1 MRGGQITL
9 VFKMNGYTLVKNKA
23 DYEATTGQI
32 IKKGKEGSVHIMEKQ
47 NDIRYQSPVIEVLTF
62 EQTDVIVSS
71 NDGEWDDEG

>member
-1 MRGGQITL
+1 
-9 VFKMNGYTLVKNKA
+9 
-23 DYEATTGQI
+23 
-32 IKKGKEGSVHIMEKQ
+32 MEKQ